1 MNYIAVDRAS
11 EAAANDLAEVR
22 KLIEGMNALVN
33 SQMQQQQQQ
42 QLQHAEYPNLM
53 QQQQQQDTAAL
64 MATIASVA
72 QQNNHNVQLPTP
84 PAVSNN
90 DPLTLP
96 TTTNNHANINNNIN
110 NNNNTLHT
118 PEQSPQPTTPAINNN
133 DTTSTEVASP
143 ATNAETNTSSLQQT
157 ETQIYSNPAPQ
168 AGVIIEVTHLSYNR
182 TLYFQLT
189 QDATIEPMIAWLRLS
204 FTDSAISG
212 MVLQYKGFDGLWKCL
227 LNRDDSLRRILKQS
241 MKGNTM
247 LQMRV
252 PREQDLLTSG
262 YTDRRLLALTKSDSL

>member
-1 MNYIAVDRAS
+1 MNYLVMDRAS

-42 QLQHAEYPNLM
+42 LQHAEYPNTM
-53 QQQQQQDTAAL
+53 QQQQQQQDAAAL
-64 MATIASVA
+64 MATIAAVA
-72 QQNNHNVQLPTP
+72 QQNNHNPQSTP
-84 PAVSNN
+84 PVPTNAHTTTTN
-90 DPLTLP
+90 TP
-96 TTTNNHANINNNIN
+96 TTTTTTAATPSI
-110 NNNNTLHT
+110 NNNTLNT
-118 PEQSPQPTTPAINNN
+118 PEQSPQPTTALNTNNT
-133 DTTSTEVASP
+133 DTSSTATASP
-143 ATNAETNTSSLQQT
+143 TANAETNASPSQQA

-252 PREQDLLTSG
+252 PREQDLLSSG
-262 YTDRRLLALTKSDSL
+262 YTDRRLLALTKPDSP

>member
-1 MNYIAVDRAS
+1 MNYLVMDRAS

-42 QLQHAEYPNLM
+42 LQHVEYPNAM
-53 QQQQQQDTAAL
+53 QQQQQQDAAAL
-64 MATIASVA
+64 MATIAAVA
-72 QQNNHNVQLPTP
+72 QQNNHNPQPNP
-84 PAVSNN
+84 PVSTNTHTTTN
-90 DPLTLP
+90 TP
-96 TTTNNHANINNNIN
+96 TTTTVATTPSI
-110 NNNNTLHT
+110 NNNTLST
-118 PEQSPQPTTPAINNN
+118 PEQSPQPTTALNTNNT
-133 DTTSTEVASP
+133 DTPSTATASP
-143 ATNAETNTSSLQQT
+143 TANAETNASTSQQA

-252 PREQDLLTSG
+252 PREQDLLSSG
-262 YTDRRLLALTKSDSL
+262 YTDRRLLALTKPDSL

>member
-1 MNYIAVDRAS
+1 MDRAS

-33 SQMQQQQQQ
+33 SQMQQQQQH
-42 QLQHAEYPNLM
+42 QLQHCEYPNAM
-53 QQQQQQDTAAL
+53 QQQQDAAAL
-64 MATIASVA
+64 MATIAAVA
-72 QQNNHNVQLPTP
+72 QQNNHNAQQST
-84 PAVSNN
+84 
-90 DPLTLP
+90 LTST
-96 TTTNNHANINNNIN
+96 TTTNN
-110 NNNNTLHT
+110 NNTMP
-118 PEQSPQPTTPAINNN
+118 PEQSPRPTSLTPATTNNT
-133 DTTSTEVASP
+133 DTTANTPPPTASTAATEEVKTPIATAETDASP
-143 ATNAETNTSSLQQT
+143 TQQAETQV
-157 ETQIYSNPAPQ
+157 YSNPAPQ
-168 AGVIIEVTHLSYNR
+168 AGVIIEVTHLTYNR

-204 FTDSAISG
+204 FVDSAISG

-252 PREQDLLTSG
+252 PREQDLLSSG
-262 YTDRRLLALTKSDSL
+262 YTDRRLLALTKPDSH